1 MTLAREWLRQA
12 LDSRRVAQAALAL
25 GIWDW
30 ACFHCNQA
38 VEIALKAV
46 LILYRGGN
54 PHTHSIEHLLV
65 ECANY
70 NTGFELFNGRAGFIS
85 RMYLA
90 TRYFD
95 GPATASN
102 SVQRYSEADANEAL
116 SYTDGVL
123 ILAQAQFPDRPLD
136 SET

>member
-1 MTLAREWLRQA
+1 M
-12 LDSRRVAQAALAL
+12 
-25 GIWDW
+25 
-30 ACFHCNQA
+30 
-38 VEIALKAV
+38 KAV
-46 LILYRGGN
+46 LILYRGRN
-54 PHTHSIEHLLV
+54 PHTHSIEYLLA

-70 NTGFELFNGRAGFIS
+70 DTGFERFNDRAGFIG

-95 GPATASN
+95 GPAAASS

-123 ILAQAQFPDRPLD
+123 ILAQAQFHDRLRD
-136 SET
+136 SEP

>member
-1 MTLAREWLRQA
+1 M
-12 LDSRRVAQAALAL
+12 AQAALAL

-46 LILYRGGN
+46 LILHRGGN
-54 PHTHSIEHLLV
+54 PHTHSIEHLLA

-70 NTGFELFNGRAGFIS
+70 DTGFERFNDRASFIG

-95 GPATASN
+95 GPADASS
-102 SVQRYSEADANEAL
+102 SVQRYSEGDANEAL
-116 SYTDGVL
+116 AYADAVL
-123 ILAQAQFPDRPLD
+123 ILAQEQFSDRPLD